1 MDFFIN
7 HQFLSFLLFIAIIA
21 IFNSVKLVPQQEAW
35 VVEKFGQFKIVL
47 QPGLNFII
55 PFIEWIAYKHSL
67 KEEAIEI
74 QPQGAISKDNVTL
87 EIDGVLYLKVIDPH
101 AASYGVEDPH
111 FAISQLAQT
120 TMRSEIGKLSLDK
133 TFEERESLNNAIVT
147 AINEASSSWGIQCLR
162 YEIKDIHPPES
173 VSEAMELQMVA
184 ERQKRAKIL
193 ESEGVKQST
202 INNAEAEKAQVIL
215 QSEASY
221 TDQIN
226 RAKGEAEA
234 ITMVADATAGS
245 IETIAKASEKKGGM
259 DAISFKVAENYIESF
274 SKIAKETNTVII
286 PAELSNPS
294 GFISSAMG
302 IFNNMK
308 QSTQNKTNKK

>member
-1 MDFFIN
+1 MESLIGSPLFSFFCI
-7 HQFLSFLLFIAIIA
+7 IAIIA
-21 IFNSVKLVPQQEAW
+21 ITNSIKLVPQQESW
-35 VVEKFGQFKIVL
+35 IIERFGRFHSILK
-47 QPGLNFII
+47 PGLNFII
-55 PFIEWIAYKHSL
+55 PFIDLRAYKHSL

-74 QPQGAISKDNVTL
+74 QPQRAISKDNVTL
-87 EIDGVLYLKVIDPH
+87 EIDGVLYLKVFDPH
-101 AASYGVEDPH
+101 AASYGVQDPH

-133 TFEERESLNNAIVT
+133 TFEERESLNTSIVT
-147 AINEASSSWGIQCLR
+147 AINEASKSWGIECLR

-184 ERQKRAKIL
+184 ERQKRAQIL
-193 ESEGVKQST
+193 ESEGVRQST

-234 ITMVADATAGS
+234 ITMVAEATAGS
-245 IETIAKASEKKGGM
+245 IEIIAKSSEKKGGM
-259 DAISFKVAENYIESF
+259 DAISFKVAESYIESF

-302 IFNNMK
+302 IFNNMQ
-308 QSTQNKTNKK
+308 QSNKKKNS